1 MRLKIIQST
10 LVGVILLYGSVA
22 RAVDVSMYPQLQ
34 VLISTLQTEHGFSGE
49 HLHRVFEQAEIKQ
62 NILDIMN
69 RPGEARPWHEYR
81 QLFVTVPH
89 ANRGSRFWRK
99 HEDLLARAEKQYG
112 VDPAIIVSIIGI
124 ESQYGRNPGR
134 IRTIDALTTLGMEYP
149 RRSTFFRGELLQF
162 ILLTRE
168 QRLDPLDV
176 RGSYAGAIGAAQFIP
191 SSYRRYAVDFDGDGR
206 ADLMHSRADAIGSV
220 ANYFH
225 KHGWKPGEA
234 VSSRARVE
242 GSMYAWLANLRTKPV
257 LTMKQLEHYGISAV
271 EEGRPPELRANLLT
285 LDAGDG
291 PDYRLGHDNFY
302 VITRYNN
309 SRKYAMA
316 VYELSEMIRERYN
329 GGVQ

>member
-1 MRLKIIQST
+1 
-10 LVGVILLYGSVA
+10 
-22 RAVDVSMYPQLQ
+22 
-34 VLISTLQTEHGFSGE
+34 
-49 HLHRVFEQAEIKQ
+49 
-62 NILDIMN
+62 
-69 RPGEARPWHEYR
+69 
-81 QLFVTVPH
+81 
-89 ANRGSRFWRK
+89 
-99 HEDLLARAEKQYG
+99 
-112 VDPAIIVSIIGI
+112 
-124 ESQYGRNPGR
+124 
-134 IRTIDALTTLGMEYP
+134 
-149 RRSTFFRGELLQF
+149 
-162 ILLTRE
+162 
-168 QRLDPLDV
+168 
-176 RGSYAGAIGAAQFIP
+176 
-191 SSYRRYAVDFDGDGR
+191 YAVDFDGDGR